1 MAIVRTTH
9 RAARVGHD
17 RARGEWADMA
27 GCTGPADARGGPG
40 GSPALP
46 CLTGLAGRAAAGLL
60 LALAVLAAIMPMR
73 ASAQD
78 KDAARAPNIVIVLA
92 DDLGY
97 GDVGYLNSQSQIP
110 TPNLDTLAGQGMAFL
125 DAHSPSAICTPTRYG
140 LLTGRYAWRT
150 RLTRGVLDGYDGPL
164 IAPNRETLG
173 SFLGATGYRT
183 AVIGKWHLG
192 LGFAKNALGEFD
204 FEEPIDDGPHTHGF
218 HESYIIPA
226 SLDFPPYVYI
236 RDGEITGF
244 PLGQQSGMEFP
255 RYMRAGELASDFD
268 PADVLDE
275 LIRQATGFIQRQ
287 ASDGSPF
294 LLYLP
299 LTAPHKPV
307 WPAQRFEGTTEL
319 GPYGDFIVQVDAAVG
334 DVMSALD
341 QAGVDDN
348 TLLIVTSDNGSF
360 MSRLDGLDDR
370 DHTDDS
376 TIQAYRVGNHT
387 ANHVYRGTKADIWE
401 GGHRVPF
408 FARWPGQIEPGSTRE
423 EVISLTDVF
432 ATVAEI
438 VGKELPNHAAEDSF
452 SLLPL
457 LRGNPWAR
465 PRAAVTHH
473 SIQGMFAI
481 RDGRWKLVAG
491 NGSGG
496 REDPI
501 GQPFERPYQLFD
513 IASDPSEQSN
523 VYDQHPAV
531 AQRLEREL
539 ERIRSWDRSRMTT
552 DMAALVALYN
562 GTNGANWKTN
572 TNWLSEAPLVSLWDW
587 HGVTTDENGR
597 VTELALASND
607 LSGTIPAELGE
618 RNLTKLQRLDLSENE
633 LSGPL
638 PLTLSAL
645 SQLSVLDIRETTL
658 CAPVNTAFQAWLATI
673 NFQGAV
679 CAPPPPP
686 PPPPP
691 APTITGTAQVGETLT
706 ASTTGIADANGLTT
720 PNYTYQWIRV
730 DGTDEADIASANSS
744 TYILVDAD
752 LGKTLKVRVTFDD
765 DLGHTETL
773 TSAAT
778 ATVGAVATA
787 PTVSTVA
794 VTSSPASGDTYGTG
808 EMIQFTVTFDQDV
821 TVTGTPE
828 FEFCLGNSDGGSCT
842 DGSPP
847 PARRR
852 VALSSGSG
860 TTALVFSYT
869 VVAGD
874 MDDNGIWI
882 GNHDRTIKLDTGD
895 AIRGTVGGLD
905 AVLTHPSGGAQTG
918 RKVNGEATDRAALVA
933 LYNATSGPNWTI
945 NTNWLT
951 TAALSEWYGVTT
963 DVDGRVTHVYL
974 AQNELNGELPVELG
988 DLTSLQILYLSQNM
1002 LSGELP
1008 AALGDLSSLQILY
1021 LWGNELSGAIPV
1033 ELGDLTNLEQLSL
1046 SQNMLSGAI
1055 PAALGDLA
1063 SLQILDI
1070 WGNELSG
1077 AIPAKLGDL
1086 AGLQILSLSQ
1096 NMLSGAIPAAL
1107 GDLASLQILDI
1118 SQNELSGAIPAKLG
1132 DLASLQILYLAQNEL
1147 SGAIP
1152 AEMGDLASLQQ
1163 LYLNGNTD
1171 LAGPLPLT
1179 LPALSQLSV
1188 LDIRETT
1195 LCAPVNTAF
1204 QAWLATIDFKGT
1216 VCGTPP
1222 PPPPPPPPP
1231 VPDAPTNLLA
1241 DAGDA
1246 AVTLTWAAPEDDGG
1260 SAITGYEYR
1269 IDQTGEWISI
1279 GSTDTTHTV
1288 TGLVNG
1294 TEYVFEVRAV
1304 TAAGSSAP
1312 SNRVEATP
1320 RAAVTLLVANFMNGN
1335 NGAFNSRVYLWNPSA
1350 SAGQVTVRVFTL
1362 PLTTGIARELT
1373 GPPLDLGTLEAR
1385 SALNLKLV
1393 EDILDPLG
1401 IALPYT
1407 TDGGNLTLEFTI
1419 QAVDVRGAAQVFSS
1433 DFAFGT
1439 YPMQEIPSTS
1449 SGSPTVLVANFTNG
1463 NNGAFNSRVYLWNP
1477 SATDGHVTVRVFT
1490 LPNTGDS
1497 MRLLTVPLGI
1507 LKAFSARNIRIA
1519 EDILGFFSGIA
1530 LPYTDDGGNLMLE
1543 FTIEAPDVKGAAQV
1557 FSSDFAF
1564 GTYPM
1569 QEIPSTSSGSP
1580 TVLVANFT
1588 NGNNGALHS
1597 RVYLWNPSASAG
1609 EVTVRVFTLPQT
1621 GNSSLL
1627 GTLDLGS
1634 LQAESARN
1642 LKLAEDIL
1650 APLEIALPYVTDGGN
1665 LTLEF
1670 TIQAADAR
1678 GVAQVFSSDFAFG
1691 TYPMQEIPSTSS
1703 ESPTVLVA
1711 NFMNG
1716 NDAALNSRVYLWNP
1730 SLSAGS
1736 VTVRVFTLP
1745 LTAGVA
1751 QELTTAPLD
1760 LGTLGAE
1767 SARNIKLV
1775 EDILTP
1781 LGIPTPYV
1789 TDGGNLTLEFTIQ
1802 AADVRGAAQVFSS
1815 SFAFGTVPLQV
1826 IQ

>member
-73 ASAQD
+73 AAAQD

-376 TIQAYRVGNHT
+376 TIQAYRAGNHT

-438 VGKELPNHAAEDSF
+438 VGKELPNNAAEDSF

-552 DMAALVALYN
+552 DMAVLVALYN

-633 LSGPL
+633 LSGAI
-638 PLTLSAL
+638 PLTLMTL
-645 SQLSVLDIRETTL
+645 SQLSVLDIRSTTL
-658 CAPVNTAFQAWLATI
+658 CAPADTAFQAWLATI
-673 NFQGAV
+673 NFQGVV
-679 CAPPPPP
+679 CA
-686 PPPPP
+686 
-691 APTITGTAQVGETLT
+691 
-706 ASTTGIADANGLTT
+706 D
-720 PNYTYQWIRV
+720 
-730 DGTDEADIASANSS
+730 
-744 TYILVDAD
+744 
-752 LGKTLKVRVTFDD
+752 
-765 DLGHTETL
+765 
-773 TSAAT
+773 
-778 ATVGAVATA
+778 
-787 PTVSTVA
+787 
-794 VTSSPASGDTYGTG
+794 
-808 EMIQFTVTFDQDV
+808 
-821 TVTGTPE
+821 
-828 FEFCLGNSDGGSCT
+828 
-842 DGSPP
+842 
-847 PARRR
+847 
-852 VALSSGSG
+852 
-860 TTALVFSYT
+860 
-869 VVAGD
+869 
-874 MDDNGIWI
+874 
-882 GNHDRTIKLDTGD
+882 
-895 AIRGTVGGLD
+895 
-905 AVLTHPSGGAQTG
+905 
-918 RKVNGEATDRAALVA
+918 
-933 LYNATSGPNWTI
+933 
-945 NTNWLT
+945 
-951 TAALSEWYGVTT
+951 
-963 DVDGRVTHVYL
+963 
-974 AQNELNGELPVELG
+974 
-988 DLTSLQILYLSQNM
+988 
-1002 LSGELP
+1002 
-1008 AALGDLSSLQILY
+1008 
-1021 LWGNELSGAIPV
+1021 
-1033 ELGDLTNLEQLSL
+1033 
-1046 SQNMLSGAI
+1046 
-1055 PAALGDLA
+1055 
-1063 SLQILDI
+1063 
-1070 WGNELSG
+1070 
-1077 AIPAKLGDL
+1077 
-1086 AGLQILSLSQ
+1086 
-1096 NMLSGAIPAAL
+1096 
-1107 GDLASLQILDI
+1107 
-1118 SQNELSGAIPAKLG
+1118 
-1132 DLASLQILYLAQNEL
+1132 
-1147 SGAIP
+1147 
-1152 AEMGDLASLQQ
+1152 
-1163 LYLNGNTD
+1163 
-1171 LAGPLPLT
+1171 
-1179 LPALSQLSV
+1179 
-1188 LDIRETT
+1188 
-1195 LCAPVNTAF
+1195 
-1204 QAWLATIDFKGT
+1204 
-1216 VCGTPP
+1216 PP

-1231 VPDAPTNLLA
+1231 ITGGGGGGGGGPRQTVPDTPTNLMA
-1241 DAGDA
+1241 DATDGT
-1246 AVTLTWAAPEDDGG
+1246 VTLAWEAPEDDGG
-1260 SAITGYEYR
+1260 SAVTDYEYR
-1269 IDQTGEWISI
+1269 INSRGGWISI
-1279 GSTDTTHTV
+1279 GSTNTTHTV
-1288 TGLVNG
+1288 TGLTNG
-1294 TEYVFEVRAV
+1294 SAYVFQVRAV
-1304 TAAGSSAP
+1304 NAAGSSP
-1312 SNRVEATP
+1312 YSNRAEATP
-1320 RAAVTLLVANFMNGN
+1320 GVGALDFAHFA
-1335 NGAFNSRVYLWNPSA
+1335 NGAGIISDLVFVNVAPHPIRPALYFYDQEGHPIDPESVVDLM
-1350 SAGQVTVRVFTL
+1350 GDLEVTEDGALTVQTEME
-1362 PLTTGIARELT
+1362 PLGELT
-1373 GPPLDLGTLEAR
+1373 ISTHGRGE
-1385 SALNLKLV
+1385 LV
-1393 EDILDPLG
+1393 
-1401 IALPYT
+1401 
-1407 TDGGNLTLEFTI
+1407 
-1419 QAVDVRGAAQVFSS
+1419 S
-1433 DFAFGT
+1433 
-1439 YPMQEIPSTS
+1439 
-1449 SGSPTVLVANFTNG
+1449 
-1463 NNGAFNSRVYLWNP
+1463 
-1477 SATDGHVTVRVFT
+1477 
-1490 LPNTGDS
+1490 
-1497 MRLLTVPLGI
+1497 
-1507 LKAFSARNIRIA
+1507 
-1519 EDILGFFSGIA
+1519 
-1530 LPYTDDGGNLMLE
+1530 
-1543 FTIEAPDVKGAAQV
+1543 
-1557 FSSDFAF
+1557 
-1564 GTYPM
+1564 
-1569 QEIPSTSSGSP
+1569 
-1580 TVLVANFT
+1580 
-1588 NGNNGALHS
+1588 
-1597 RVYLWNPSASAG
+1597 
-1609 EVTVRVFTLPQT
+1609 
-1621 GNSSLL
+1621 
-1627 GTLDLGS
+1627 
-1634 LQAESARN
+1634 
-1642 LKLAEDIL
+1642 
-1650 APLEIALPYVTDGGN
+1650 
-1665 LTLEF
+1665 
-1670 TIQAADAR
+1670 
-1678 GVAQVFSSDFAFG
+1678 
-1691 TYPMQEIPSTSS
+1691 
-1703 ESPTVLVA
+1703 
-1711 NFMNG
+1711 
-1716 NDAALNSRVYLWNP
+1716 
-1730 SLSAGS
+1730 GS
-1736 VTVRVFTLP
+1736 VTVAANGPIGGVLRFDLPGIGVAGVGAGQPVRDALFPARRQAGGISTAAAIHNLREEAMVVGCQLMQEGAVLEEVEIPLEANGQEAWFIEEMFTLADMFDFVGLVRCTAPGLFTGVAVELDAASRIFTTLPVVPVARTGGRGREAVLDFAHFANGDGIISEMVFVNRFTQPSGPGPTPFHAVILPSRPALYFYDKEGQPIDPESVVDLTGDLEVTGNGALSIQTEMEP
-1745 LTAGVA
+1745 LGELTISTHGQGEVVSGSVKVVSEGPIGGVLRFDLPGIGVAGVGA
-1751 QELTTAPLD
+1751 SPPVRDAIFPARRQAGGISTAAAIHN
-1760 LGTLGAE
+1760 LGEEALVVSCRLMQAGAVLE
-1767 SARNIKLV
+1767 
-1775 EDILTP
+1775 EDGDP
-1781 LGIPTPYV
+1781 S
-1789 TDGGNLTLEFTIQ
+1789 GGQ
-1802 AADVRGAAQVFSS
+1802 RAGSPVHRGDVHRCRYIGLRGVGALYGTRGGRDVHRSGRGA
-1815 SFAFGTVPLQV
+1815 
-1826 IQ
+1826 

>member
-360 MSRLDGLDDR
+360 MSRLDGLHDR

-376 TIQAYRVGNHT
+376 TIQAYRAGNHT

-587 HGVTTDENGR
+587 HGVTTDQNGR

-673 NFQGAV
+673 DFKGTV
-679 CAPPPPP
+679 CAPPP

-847 PARRR
+847 PTRRR

-860 TTALVFSYT
+860 TTELVFSYT

-882 GNHDRTIKLDTGD
+882 GDQDRTIKLDTGD

-918 RKVNGEATDRAALVA
+918 HKVNGEATDRAALVA
-933 LYNATSGPNWTI
+933 LYNATSGPHWTI

-951 TAALSEWYGVTT
+951 TAAISEWYGVTT

-1002 LSGELP
+1002 LSGEIP
-1008 AALGDLSSLQILY
+1008 AELGDLSSLQILY
-1021 LWGNELSGAIPV
+1021 LWGNE
-1033 ELGDLTNLEQLSL
+1033 
-1046 SQNMLSGAI
+1046 
-1055 PAALGDLA
+1055 
-1063 SLQILDI
+1063 
-1070 WGNELSG
+1070 
-1077 AIPAKLGDL
+1077 
-1086 AGLQILSLSQ
+1086 
-1096 NMLSGAIPAAL
+1096 LSGAIPAAL

-1118 SQNELSGAIPAKLG
+1118 SQNELSGAI
-1132 DLASLQILYLAQNEL
+1132 
-1147 SGAIP
+1147 
-1152 AEMGDLASLQQ
+1152 
-1163 LYLNGNTD
+1163 
-1171 LAGPLPLT
+1171 PLT

-1216 VCGTPP
+1216 VCAP

-1241 DAGDA
+1241 DGEDEQ
-1246 AVTLTWAAPEDDGG
+1246 VTLSWEVPEDDGG
-1260 SAITGYEYR
+1260 FAITGYEYR
-1269 IDQTGEWISI
+1269 IDQTGDWISI
-1279 GSTDTTHTV
+1279 GSTATTHTV
-1288 TGLVNG
+1288 AGLVNG
-1294 TEYVFEVRAV
+1294 TAYVFQVRAV
-1304 TAAGSSAP
+1304 TAAGGSAP

-1335 NGAFNSRVYLWNPSA
+1335 NGAFNSRVYLWNPST

-1373 GPPLDLGTLEAR
+1373 GTPLDLGTLEAR

-1393 EDILDPLG
+1393 EDILDPLE

-1407 TDGGNLTLEFTI
+1407 TDGGNLMLEFTI
-1419 QAVDVRGAAQVFSS
+1419 QAVDVR
-1433 DFAFGT
+1433 
-1439 YPMQEIPSTS
+1439 
-1449 SGSPTVLVANFTNG
+1449 
-1463 NNGAFNSRVYLWNP
+1463 
-1477 SATDGHVTVRVFT
+1477 
-1490 LPNTGDS
+1490 
-1497 MRLLTVPLGI
+1497 
-1507 LKAFSARNIRIA
+1507 
-1519 EDILGFFSGIA
+1519 
-1530 LPYTDDGGNLMLE
+1530 
-1543 FTIEAPDVKGAAQV
+1543 GAAQV

-1597 RVYLWNPSASAG
+1597 RVYLWNPSATDG
-1609 EVTVRVFTLPQT
+1609 HVTVRVFTLPNTGDSMRLQT
-1621 GNSSLL
+1621 VPL
-1627 GTLDLGS
+1627 GILK
-1634 LQAESARN
+1634 AFSARN
-1642 LKLAEDIL
+1642 IRIAEDIL
-1650 APLEIALPYVTDGGN
+1650 GGFLGIALPYTDDGGN
-1665 LTLEF
+1665 LMLEF
-1670 TIQAADAR
+1670 TIEAPDVKGA
-1678 GVAQVFSSDFAFG
+1678 AQVFSSDFAFG
-1691 TYPMQEIPSTSS
+1691 TYPLQEIPSTSS
-1703 ESPTVLVA
+1703 GSPTVLVA

-1767 SARNIKLV
+1767 SARNLKLV

>member
-1 MAIVRTTH
+1 M
-9 RAARVGHD
+9 
-17 RARGEWADMA
+17 
-27 GCTGPADARGGPG
+27 
-40 GSPALP
+40 
-46 CLTGLAGRAAAGLL
+46 
-60 LALAVLAAIMPMR
+60 
-73 ASAQD
+73 
-78 KDAARAPNIVIVLA
+78 
-92 DDLGY
+92 
-97 GDVGYLNSQSQIP
+97 
-110 TPNLDTLAGQGMAFL
+110 
-125 DAHSPSAICTPTRYG
+125 
-140 LLTGRYAWRT
+140 
-150 RLTRGVLDGYDGPL
+150 
-164 IAPNRETLG
+164 
-173 SFLGATGYRT
+173 
-183 AVIGKWHLG
+183 
-192 LGFAKNALGEFD
+192 
-204 FEEPIDDGPHTHGF
+204 
-218 HESYIIPA
+218 
-226 SLDFPPYVYI
+226 
-236 RDGEITGF
+236 
-244 PLGQQSGMEFP
+244 
-255 RYMRAGELASDFD
+255 
-268 PADVLDE
+268 
-275 LIRQATGFIQRQ
+275 
-287 ASDGSPF
+287 
-294 LLYLP
+294 
-299 LTAPHKPV
+299 
-307 WPAQRFEGTTEL
+307 
-319 GPYGDFIVQVDAAVG
+319 
-334 DVMSALD
+334 
-341 QAGVDDN
+341 
-348 TLLIVTSDNGSF
+348 
-360 MSRLDGLDDR
+360 
-370 DHTDDS
+370 
-376 TIQAYRVGNHT
+376 
-387 ANHVYRGTKADIWE
+387 
-401 GGHRVPF
+401 
-408 FARWPGQIEPGSTRE
+408 
-423 EVISLTDVF
+423 
-432 ATVAEI
+432 
-438 VGKELPNHAAEDSF
+438 
-452 SLLPL
+452 
-457 LRGNPWAR
+457 
-465 PRAAVTHH
+465 
-473 SIQGMFAI
+473 
-481 RDGRWKLVAG
+481 
-491 NGSGG
+491 
-496 REDPI
+496 
-501 GQPFERPYQLFD
+501 
-513 IASDPSEQSN
+513 
-523 VYDQHPAV
+523 
-531 AQRLEREL
+531 
-539 ERIRSWDRSRMTT
+539 
-552 DMAALVALYN
+552 
-562 GTNGANWKTN
+562 
-572 TNWLSEAPLVSLWDW
+572 
-587 HGVTTDENGR
+587 
-597 VTELALASND
+597 
-607 LSGTIPAELGE
+607 
-618 RNLTKLQRLDLSENE
+618 
-633 LSGPL
+633 
-638 PLTLSAL
+638 
-645 SQLSVLDIRETTL
+645 
-658 CAPVNTAFQAWLATI
+658 
-673 NFQGAV
+673 
-679 CAPPPPP
+679 
-686 PPPPP
+686 
-691 APTITGTAQVGETLT
+691 GETLT
-706 ASTTGIADANGLTT
+706 ASTTGIADANGLTSPT
-720 PNYTYQWIRV
+720 YTYQWIRV
-730 DGTDEADIASANSS
+730 DGTDEADIAGENSS

-808 EMIQFTVTFDQDV
+808 ETIRFTVTFDQDV
-821 TVTGTPE
+821 PVTGTPE

-874 MDDNGIWI
+874 IDDNGIWI

-895 AIRGTVGGLD
+895 AIRGTGGGLD
-905 AVLTHPSGGAQTG
+905 AVLTHAEEGTQPGH
-918 RKVNGEATDRAALVA
+918 KVNGEATDRAALVA

-1118 SQNELSGAIPAKLG
+1118 SQNELSGAIPAALG

-1246 AVTLTWAAPEDDGG
+1246 AVTLTWEAPEDDGG
-1260 SAITGYEYR
+1260 SAITDYEYR

-1294 TEYVFEVRAV
+1294 TEYVFETRAV
-1304 TAAGSSAP
+1304 TAAGGSAP

-1320 RAAVTLLVANFMNGN
+1320 RAAVTLLVANFSNGN
-1335 NGAFNSRVYLWNPSA
+1335 NGAFNSRVYLWNPST
-1350 SAGQVTVRVFTL
+1350 SAGQVTARVFTL
-1362 PLTTGIARELT
+1362 PLTTGIAQELT

-1393 EDILDPLG
+1393 EDILIPLE

-1407 TDGGNLTLEFTI
+1407 DDGGNLMLEFTI

-1463 NNGAFNSRVYLWNP
+1463 NNGALHSRVYLWNP

-1497 MRLLTVPLGI
+1497 MRLQTVPLGI

-1519 EDILGFFSGIA
+1519 EDILDFFSGIA

-1564 GTYPM
+1564 GTYPL

-1580 TVLVANFT
+1580 TVLIANFT

-1650 APLEIALPYVTDGGN
+1650 APLGIALPYVTDGGN

-1703 ESPTVLVA
+1703 GSPTVLVA

>member
-164 IAPNRETLG
+164 IAPKRETLG

-218 HESYIIPA
+218 HESYIIPG

-376 TIQAYRVGNHT
+376 TIQAYRAGNHT

-408 FARWPGQIEPGSTRE
+408 FARWPGQIAPGSTRE

-587 HGVTTDENGR
+587 HGVTTDQNGR
-597 VTELALASND
+597 VTELDLASND

-673 NFQGAV
+673 
-679 CAPPPPP
+679 
-686 PPPPP
+686 
-691 APTITGTAQVGETLT
+691 
-706 ASTTGIADANGLTT
+706 
-720 PNYTYQWIRV
+720 
-730 DGTDEADIASANSS
+730 
-744 TYILVDAD
+744 
-752 LGKTLKVRVTFDD
+752 
-765 DLGHTETL
+765 
-773 TSAAT
+773 
-778 ATVGAVATA
+778 
-787 PTVSTVA
+787 
-794 VTSSPASGDTYGTG
+794 
-808 EMIQFTVTFDQDV
+808 
-821 TVTGTPE
+821 
-828 FEFCLGNSDGGSCT
+828 
-842 DGSPP
+842 
-847 PARRR
+847 
-852 VALSSGSG
+852 
-860 TTALVFSYT
+860 
-869 VVAGD
+869 
-874 MDDNGIWI
+874 
-882 GNHDRTIKLDTGD
+882 
-895 AIRGTVGGLD
+895 
-905 AVLTHPSGGAQTG
+905 
-918 RKVNGEATDRAALVA
+918 
-933 LYNATSGPNWTI
+933 
-945 NTNWLT
+945 
-951 TAALSEWYGVTT
+951 
-963 DVDGRVTHVYL
+963 
-974 AQNELNGELPVELG
+974 
-988 DLTSLQILYLSQNM
+988 
-1002 LSGELP
+1002 
-1008 AALGDLSSLQILY
+1008 
-1021 LWGNELSGAIPV
+1021 
-1033 ELGDLTNLEQLSL
+1033 
-1046 SQNMLSGAI
+1046 
-1055 PAALGDLA
+1055 
-1063 SLQILDI
+1063 
-1070 WGNELSG
+1070 
-1077 AIPAKLGDL
+1077 
-1086 AGLQILSLSQ
+1086 
-1096 NMLSGAIPAAL
+1096 
-1107 GDLASLQILDI
+1107 
-1118 SQNELSGAIPAKLG
+1118 
-1132 DLASLQILYLAQNEL
+1132 
-1147 SGAIP
+1147 
-1152 AEMGDLASLQQ
+1152 
-1163 LYLNGNTD
+1163 
-1171 LAGPLPLT
+1171 
-1179 LPALSQLSV
+1179 
-1188 LDIRETT
+1188 
-1195 LCAPVNTAF
+1195 
-1204 QAWLATIDFKGT
+1204 DFKGT
-1216 VCGTPP
+1216 VCARPP

-1241 DAGDA
+1241 VAGDA
-1246 AVTLTWAAPEDDGG
+1246 AVTLTWDAPEDDSGF
-1260 SAITGYEYR
+1260 AITGYEYR

-1294 TEYVFEVRAV
+1294 TEYVFQVRAV

-1320 RAAVTLLVANFMNGN
+1320 RAAVTLLVANFSNGN
-1335 NGAFNSRVYLWNPSA
+1335 NGAFNSRVYLWNPST
-1350 SAGQVTVRVFTL
+1350 SAGQVTARVFTL

-1373 GPPLDLGTLEAR
+1373 GTPLDLGTLEAR

-1393 EDILDPLG
+1393 EDILIPLG

-1463 NNGAFNSRVYLWNP
+1463 NNGALHSRVYLWNP

-1519 EDILGFFSGIA
+1519 EDTLDFFSGIA

-1564 GTYPM
+1564 GTYPL

-1621 GNSSLL
+1621 GDSSLL
-1627 GTLDLGS
+1627 GTLDLES

-1650 APLEIALPYVTDGGN
+1650 APLGIALPYVTDGGN

-1678 GVAQVFSSDFAFG
+1678 GAAQVFSSDFAFG

-1703 ESPTVLVA
+1703 GSPTVLVA

-1767 SARNIKLV
+1767 SARNLKLV

>member
-1 MAIVRTTH
+1 MSQHGAQALWGRET
-9 RAARVGHD
+9 
-17 RARGEWADMA
+17 MA

-360 MSRLDGLDDR
+360 MSRLDGLHDR

-376 TIQAYRVGNHT
+376 TIQAYRAGNHT

-438 VGKELPNHAAEDSF
+438 VGKELPNNAAEDSF

-587 HGVTTDENGR
+587 HGVTTDQNGR

-673 NFQGAV
+673 
-679 CAPPPPP
+679 
-686 PPPPP
+686 
-691 APTITGTAQVGETLT
+691 
-706 ASTTGIADANGLTT
+706 
-720 PNYTYQWIRV
+720 
-730 DGTDEADIASANSS
+730 
-744 TYILVDAD
+744 
-752 LGKTLKVRVTFDD
+752 
-765 DLGHTETL
+765 
-773 TSAAT
+773 
-778 ATVGAVATA
+778 
-787 PTVSTVA
+787 
-794 VTSSPASGDTYGTG
+794 
-808 EMIQFTVTFDQDV
+808 
-821 TVTGTPE
+821 
-828 FEFCLGNSDGGSCT
+828 
-842 DGSPP
+842 
-847 PARRR
+847 
-852 VALSSGSG
+852 
-860 TTALVFSYT
+860 
-869 VVAGD
+869 
-874 MDDNGIWI
+874 
-882 GNHDRTIKLDTGD
+882 
-895 AIRGTVGGLD
+895 
-905 AVLTHPSGGAQTG
+905 
-918 RKVNGEATDRAALVA
+918 
-933 LYNATSGPNWTI
+933 
-945 NTNWLT
+945 
-951 TAALSEWYGVTT
+951 
-963 DVDGRVTHVYL
+963 
-974 AQNELNGELPVELG
+974 
-988 DLTSLQILYLSQNM
+988 
-1002 LSGELP
+1002 
-1008 AALGDLSSLQILY
+1008 
-1021 LWGNELSGAIPV
+1021 
-1033 ELGDLTNLEQLSL
+1033 
-1046 SQNMLSGAI
+1046 
-1055 PAALGDLA
+1055 
-1063 SLQILDI
+1063 
-1070 WGNELSG
+1070 
-1077 AIPAKLGDL
+1077 
-1086 AGLQILSLSQ
+1086 
-1096 NMLSGAIPAAL
+1096 
-1107 GDLASLQILDI
+1107 
-1118 SQNELSGAIPAKLG
+1118 
-1132 DLASLQILYLAQNEL
+1132 
-1147 SGAIP
+1147 
-1152 AEMGDLASLQQ
+1152 
-1163 LYLNGNTD
+1163 
-1171 LAGPLPLT
+1171 
-1179 LPALSQLSV
+1179 
-1188 LDIRETT
+1188 
-1195 LCAPVNTAF
+1195 
-1204 QAWLATIDFKGT
+1204 DFKGT
-1216 VCGTPP
+1216 VCAP

-1241 DAGDA
+1241 DGEDEQ
-1246 AVTLTWAAPEDDGG
+1246 VTLSWEVPEDDGG
-1260 SAITGYEYR
+1260 FAITGYEYR
-1269 IDQTGEWISI
+1269 IDQTGDWISI
-1279 GSTDTTHTV
+1279 GSTATTHTV
-1288 TGLVNG
+1288 AGLVNG
-1294 TEYVFEVRAV
+1294 TAYVFQVRAV
-1304 TAAGSSAP
+1304 TAAGGSAP

-1320 RAAVTLLVANFMNGN
+1320 RAAVTLLVANFSNGN
-1335 NGAFNSRVYLWNPSA
+1335 NGAFNSRVYLWNPST

-1373 GPPLDLGTLEAR
+1373 GTPLDLGTLEAR

-1393 EDILDPLG
+1393 EDILDPLE

-1407 TDGGNLTLEFTI
+1407 TDGGNLMLEFTI

-1439 YPMQEIPSTS
+1439 YPLQEIPSTS

-1463 NNGAFNSRVYLWNP
+1463 NNGALHSRVYLWNP

-1497 MRLLTVPLGI
+1497 MRLQTVPLGI

-1519 EDILGFFSGIA
+1519 EDILGGFLGIA

-1564 GTYPM
+1564 GTYPL

-1609 EVTVRVFTLPQT
+1609 EVTVRVFTLPLT
-1621 GNSSLL
+1621 GDSSLL
-1627 GTLDLGS
+1627 GTLDLES

-1650 APLEIALPYVTDGGN
+1650 APLGIALPYVTDGGN

-1767 SARNIKLV
+1767 SARNLKLV

>member
-73 ASAQD
+73 APAQD

-125 DAHSPSAICTPTRYG
+125 DAHSPSAVCTATRYG

-218 HESYIIPA
+218 DESYIIPA

-376 TIQAYRVGNHT
+376 TIQAYRAGNHT

-438 VGKELPNHAAEDSF
+438 VGKELPNNAAEDSF

-633 LSGPL
+633 LSGAI
-638 PLTLSAL
+638 PLTLMTL
-645 SQLSVLDIRETTL
+645 SQLSVLDIRSTTL
-658 CAPVNTAFQAWLATI
+658 CAPADTAFQAWLATI
-673 NFQGAV
+673 NFQGVV
-679 CAPPPPP
+679 CADPPPPP

-691 APTITGTAQVGETLT
+691 ITG
-706 ASTTGIADANGLTT
+706 
-720 PNYTYQWIRV
+720 
-730 DGTDEADIASANSS
+730 
-744 TYILVDAD
+744 
-752 LGKTLKVRVTFDD
+752 
-765 DLGHTETL
+765 
-773 TSAAT
+773 
-778 ATVGAVATA
+778 
-787 PTVSTVA
+787 
-794 VTSSPASGDTYGTG
+794 
-808 EMIQFTVTFDQDV
+808 
-821 TVTGTPE
+821 
-828 FEFCLGNSDGGSCT
+828 GG
-842 DGSPP
+842 
-847 PARRR
+847 
-852 VALSSGSG
+852 
-860 TTALVFSYT
+860 
-869 VVAGD
+869 
-874 MDDNGIWI
+874 
-882 GNHDRTIKLDTGD
+882 
-895 AIRGTVGGLD
+895 GG
-905 AVLTHPSGGAQTG
+905 GGGGPRQT
-918 RKVNGEATDRAALVA
+918 
-933 LYNATSGPNWTI
+933 
-945 NTNWLT
+945 
-951 TAALSEWYGVTT
+951 
-963 DVDGRVTHVYL
+963 
-974 AQNELNGELPVELG
+974 
-988 DLTSLQILYLSQNM
+988 
-1002 LSGELP
+1002 
-1008 AALGDLSSLQILY
+1008 
-1021 LWGNELSGAIPV
+1021 
-1033 ELGDLTNLEQLSL
+1033 
-1046 SQNMLSGAI
+1046 
-1055 PAALGDLA
+1055 
-1063 SLQILDI
+1063 
-1070 WGNELSG
+1070 
-1077 AIPAKLGDL
+1077 
-1086 AGLQILSLSQ
+1086 
-1096 NMLSGAIPAAL
+1096 
-1107 GDLASLQILDI
+1107 
-1118 SQNELSGAIPAKLG
+1118 
-1132 DLASLQILYLAQNEL
+1132 
-1147 SGAIP
+1147 
-1152 AEMGDLASLQQ
+1152 
-1163 LYLNGNTD
+1163 
-1171 LAGPLPLT
+1171 
-1179 LPALSQLSV
+1179 
-1188 LDIRETT
+1188 
-1195 LCAPVNTAF
+1195 
-1204 QAWLATIDFKGT
+1204 
-1216 VCGTPP
+1216 
-1222 PPPPPPPPP
+1222 
-1231 VPDAPTNLLA
+1231 VPDTPTNLMA
-1241 DAGDA
+1241 DATDGT
-1246 AVTLTWAAPEDDGG
+1246 VTLTWEAPEDDGG
-1260 SAITGYEYR
+1260 SAVTDYQYR
-1269 IDQTGEWISI
+1269 INSRGDWISI
-1279 GSTDTTHTV
+1279 GSTNTTHTV
-1288 TGLVNG
+1288 TDLTNG
-1294 TEYVFEVRAV
+1294 VTYVFEVRAV
-1304 TAAGSSAP
+1304 NRVGRSRASEPVEARPRVPAVLDFTHFANGDSTISEMVLVNVAPYPIQPTLYFYDQEGTLIDPESVVDITGDLEIAEDGSLSVSTEMEPLGELTIATHGRGEPVSGSVRVVSDGPIGGFLRFDLPGIGVAGVGASAPVQDALFPARRQAGGIRTAAALH
-1312 SNRVEATP
+1312 NLEAEAMGVSC
-1320 RAAVTLLVANFMNGN
+1320 RLMRGGVALEAAEIPLEAN
-1335 NGAFNSRVYLWNPSA
+1335 
-1350 SAGQVTVRVFTL
+1350 GQTAWFIEDVFT
-1362 PLTTGIARELT
+1362 A
-1373 GPPLDLGTLEAR
+1373 
-1385 SALNLKLV
+1385 
-1393 EDILDPLG
+1393 
-1401 IALPYT
+1401 
-1407 TDGGNLTLEFTI
+1407 TDT
-1419 QAVDVRGAAQVFSS
+1419 S
-1433 DFAFGT
+1433 DFA
-1439 YPMQEIPSTS
+1439 
-1449 SGSPTVLVANFTNG
+1449 GSVRCIAPGRGRFTAIAAEMDAAG
-1463 NNGAFNSRVYLWNP
+1463 GIF
-1477 SATDGHVTVRVFT
+1477 TT
-1490 LPNTGDS
+1490 LPVMEVNRGRAEVTTLDFAHFANGTWITDLVFVNLETELSGPALTPFHTAIPPSRPAIYFYDTEGTLIDPEMLVDITGD
-1497 MRLLTVPLGI
+1497 LEI
-1507 LKAFSARNIRIA
+1507 
-1519 EDILGFFSGIA
+1519 
-1530 LPYTDDGGNLMLE
+1530 TDDGALTVRTEMEPLGVL
-1543 FTIEAPDVKGAAQV
+1543 TISTHGR
-1557 FSSDFAF
+1557 
-1564 GTYPM
+1564 G
-1569 QEIPSTSSGSP
+1569 EIVSGS
-1580 TVLVANFT
+1580 
-1588 NGNNGALHS
+1588 
-1597 RVYLWNPSASAG
+1597 
-1609 EVTVRVFTLPQT
+1609 VRVVSDGPLGGMVRFAHPALGVAGVGASPPVSDALFPVRRQEGGITTGVAIHNLESSSELVRCELMREGVLLDAVPIPLEANGQTSWLIEDAFTTTDTTDFTGSVRCAATGEGLFTGMALEMDLGNRIFTTLPVV
-1621 GNSSLL
+1621 
-1627 GTLDLGS
+1627 
-1634 LQAESARN
+1634 
-1642 LKLAEDIL
+1642 
-1650 APLEIALPYVTDGGN
+1650 PVLP
-1665 LTLEF
+1665 
-1670 TIQAADAR
+1670 
-1678 GVAQVFSSDFAFG
+1678 
-1691 TYPMQEIPSTSS
+1691 
-1703 ESPTVLVA
+1703 
-1711 NFMNG
+1711 
-1716 NDAALNSRVYLWNP
+1716 
-1730 SLSAGS
+1730 
-1736 VTVRVFTLP
+1736 
-1745 LTAGVA
+1745 
-1751 QELTTAPLD
+1751 
-1760 LGTLGAE
+1760 
-1767 SARNIKLV
+1767 
-1775 EDILTP
+1775 
-1781 LGIPTPYV
+1781 
-1789 TDGGNLTLEFTIQ
+1789 
-1802 AADVRGAAQVFSS
+1802 
-1815 SFAFGTVPLQV
+1815 
-1826 IQ
+1826 